1 MDICKAFRI
10 GIAVCLVSMLIP
22 LQASADFQLVKE
34 GRPAAV
40 ILLGDKPS
48 KNDQIGAYELQ
59 FHIRKMTGTEL
70 PVVNRIAGSE
80 KGNVIRIQADRNLTG
95 DASRI
100 EFKGKNLLLSGSDS
114 SEYGK
119 VDYQDVKTFPNAEY
133 ELKGVLFAVYDF
145 LELYCGVRFY
155 GIADRDTYYP
165 AGKNLAV
172 KEMDRRFSPPLD
184 AFRVINLSGLWKYR
198 AICAYSSC
206 VSGI

>member
-10 GIAVCLVSMLIP
+10 GIAAGFVSMLIP
-22 LQASADFQLVKE
+22 LTASADFQLVKN
-34 GRPAAV
+34 GRPSAV

-48 KNDQIGAYELQ
+48 KNEQLGAYELQ
-59 FHIRKMTGTEL
+59 YHIRQLTGAEL
-70 PVVNRIAGSE
+70 PIVNAIAGSE
-80 KGNVIRIQADRNLTG
+80 KENIIRIRADREMTG
-95 DASRI
+95 DSSKI

-145 LELYCGVRFY
+145 LERYCGVRFY
-155 GIADRDTYYP
+155 GVADRDTYYP

-172 KEMDRRFSPPLD
+172 KEKDRSFSPPLD

-198 AICAYSSC
+198 AI
-206 VSGI
+206 